1 MPAEFD
7 LDGIA
12 SPLEDEEKKPAGG
25 DDLSRVEIRARIEIR
40 RERFRVPLSGPYR
53 NFPVRM
59 PGLREP
65 KTGPTA
71 GS

>member
-12 SPLEDEEKKPAGG
+12 TPLEETEKELDGV
-25 DDLSRVEIRARIEIR
+25 DVSRVEIRERIEIR
-40 RERFRVPLSGPYR
+40 RERFRLPLSGPYR

-65 KTGPTA
+65 ESDSSGGA
-71 GS
+71 S